1 MRKKIFRSEIA
12 VAMAVLLVSLLVAG
26 SFLYG
31 YFNKTQSVRLKEE
44 LNLVSGIVDEYGEDY
59 LKKLDSDV
67 FRFTLIQPDGTV
79 IFDTKAEPNEM
90 DNHLDREEVKE
101 ALVNG
106 QGSSARYSPTLAE
119 KNFYEAVRLRNGN
132 ILRIGVSQVSIGTL
146 AAEMFPSIMAIIPTA
161 VILAFLLSKKWQ
173 KALSD
178 PFTKPILTVR
188 RNVMSTKN

>member
-31 YFNKTQSVRLKEE
+31 YFNKTQSVQLKEE
-44 LNLVSGIVDEYGEDY
+44 LNLVSGIVDKYGEDY
-59 LKKLDSDV
+59 LKKPDSDV

-106 QGSSARYSPTLAE
+106 QAAAHDTHR
-119 KNFYEAVRLRNGN
+119 RL
-132 ILRIGVSQVSIGTL
+132 
-146 AAEMFPSIMAIIPTA
+146 P
-161 VILAFLLSKKWQ
+161 KKT
-173 KALSD
+173 
-178 PFTKPILTVR
+178 FTKRSDSETETFCVSVFHKYQSAHWQPKCFRQSWRL
-188 RNVMSTKN
+188 S